1 MLGLFQVFFC
11 FNGSL
16 KVLQFLGWVFIGCI
30 CVDGGEGLGWTMA
43 VHLVV
48 RRPVVK
54 LAMLVA

>member
-1 MLGLFQVFFC
+1 MLGLFQVFFL
-11 FNGSL
+11 FQRVFKGFT
-16 KVLQFLGWVFIGCI
+16 VLGWVFIGCI
-30 CVDGGEGLGWTMA
+30 CVDGDEGLGWTMA